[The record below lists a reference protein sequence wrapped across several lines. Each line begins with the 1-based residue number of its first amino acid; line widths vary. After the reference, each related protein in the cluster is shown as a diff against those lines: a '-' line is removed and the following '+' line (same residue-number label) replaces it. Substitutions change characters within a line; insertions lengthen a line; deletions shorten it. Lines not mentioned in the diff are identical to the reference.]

1 MLRGLIA
8 KSARPLLLHSSNTV
22 YKGTPP
28 IPARLL
34 WTTPNPRFRPK
45 VELFCGDPRSQLDL
59 LRVGEALSGQGL
71 ASEQSPPRFLE
82 VEPARPHW
90 NEDLLHSQMLLQPL
104 PDRWAL
110 MAGEVVGYEVQI
122 AARIP
127 PLDGFE

>member
-1 MLRGLIA
+1 M
-8 KSARPLLLHSSNTV
+8 
-22 YKGTPP
+22 
-28 IPARLL
+28 PAGLL

-59 LRVGEALSGQGL
+59 LGVGEALSGQGL

-110 MAGEVVGYEVQI
+110 VAREVVGYEVQI